1 MFLNFHG
8 QELQNKFFLKNSP
21 SGDPAWQFIYTQLWK
36 RHGYYITLRKT
47 RMPCHIFNLG
57 SDYQQND
64 LGHVT
69 HFMLAW
75 KQNYAGMQNRCQTL
89 AYAMSHF
96 NSGIEHST
104 KGKEMGRSQDR
115 SDCLANTSETL
126 PLHYRGSLGKADLII
141 IIPHFLSSQYLT
153 GTSKQRKMGQIDFD
167 MGTISIGVVGLTGW
181 DQSITNY
188 FQFSR
193 HYLKLLDMAPSTGF
207 TV

>member
-47 RMPCHIFNLG
+47 RMPCHFFNLG

-126 PLHYRGSLGKADLII
+126 PLHYRGSLEGRSHNYYTAFLVIPVFNWYIETAKNGTNRFWHGYDFYRVSCIAGKEWRA
-141 IIPHFLSSQYLT
+141 
-153 GTSKQRKMGQIDFD
+153 
-167 MGTISIGVVGLTGW
+167 
-181 DQSITNY
+181 QSIVLITR
-188 FQFSR
+188 FDVHF
-193 HYLKLLDMAPSTGF
+193 M
-207 TV
+207 

>member
-1 MFLNFHG
+1 M
-8 QELQNKFFLKNSP
+8 
-21 SGDPAWQFIYTQLWK
+21 
-36 RHGYYITLRKT
+36 
-47 RMPCHIFNLG
+47 
-57 SDYQQND
+57 
-64 LGHVT
+64 
-69 HFMLAW
+69 
-75 KQNYAGMQNRCQTL
+75 L

-167 MGTISIGVVGLTGW
+167 MGTISIVYHVLSGRNEEHKVSCSSPDLTYILC
-181 DQSITNY
+181 SV
-188 FQFSR
+188 S
-193 HYLKLLDMAPSTGF
+193 KP
-207 TV
+207 